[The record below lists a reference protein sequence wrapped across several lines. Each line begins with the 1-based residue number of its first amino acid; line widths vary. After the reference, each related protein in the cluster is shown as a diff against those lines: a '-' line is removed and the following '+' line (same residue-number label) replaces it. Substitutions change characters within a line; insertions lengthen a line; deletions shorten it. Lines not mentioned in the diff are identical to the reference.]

1 VNETLE
7 AGNDYIFDDYG
18 AGVTQGLYLT
28 KSRGTAASPANL
40 QNGDQIGSLR
50 FIPRYNGSLS
60 LTANTGL
67 EVYYKGDG
75 TTNLED
81 MRFFTSG
88 TERMRIS
95 ETGNVAINAQAWDP
109 TNPEKLLVD
118 AGGAG
123 SYNVISGR
131 GNLNNY
137 LQLNIQN
144 RSNGGNASSDV
155 VASANNATESVNFID
170 MGINS
175 SGYNSTLLP
184 ILGGNNTAYL
194 YGTGHDLVIGNAS
207 ATYNLLFF
215 TNGFDVTDE
224 KLRITSAGNV
234 GIGTT
239 SPADKLS
246 VAGAIVPAADNTYTL
261 GKSGARWSAVWAANG
276 VIQTSDMRL
285 KTDIE
290 PLQYGLKEV
299 LQLRP
304 VSFKWKN
311 EKNGLRKLGLL
322 AQEVEPIIPEVI
334 ASDGQNGILGMNYA
348 ELVPVLINAVKEQ
361 QQQIDEI
368 RNRISELK
376 KTLPATASH

>member
-1 VNETLE
+1 
-7 AGNDYIFDDYG
+7 
-18 AGVTQGLYLT
+18 
-28 KSRGTAASPANL
+28 
-40 QNGDQIGSLR
+40 
-50 FIPRYNGSLS
+50 
-60 LTANTGL
+60 
-67 EVYYKGDG
+67 

-81 MRFFTSG
+81 MRFFTGG
-88 TERMRIS
+88 TEKMRIS
-95 ETGNVAINAQAWDP
+95 ETGNVAVGVQSRDL
-109 TNPEKLLVD
+109 TNPEKFL
-118 AGGAG
+118 GEAG
-123 SYNVISGR
+123 STGRFNGISGR
-131 GNLNNY
+131 GTINYY

-144 RSNGGNASSDV
+144 RSNGANASSDV

-184 ILGGNNTAYL
+184 ILNGNNTAYL
-194 YGTGHDLVIGNAS
+194 YGTGRDFVIGNAAS
-207 ATYNLLFF
+207 TYNLLFF
-215 TNGFDVTDE
+215 TDGFDVTDE

-276 VIQTSDMRL
+276 VIQTSDARL

-311 EKNGLRKLGLL
+311 ERNSPRKLGLL
-322 AQEVEPIIPEVI
+322 AQEVQPIIPEVI
-334 ASDGQNGILGMNYA
+334 ANDEQNGILGMNYA
-348 ELVPVLINAVKEQ
+348 ELVPVLINAIKEQ
-361 QQQIDEI
+361 QRQIEEI
-368 RNRISELK
+368 QNRITDLK
-376 KTLPATASH
+376 KIIPATASH